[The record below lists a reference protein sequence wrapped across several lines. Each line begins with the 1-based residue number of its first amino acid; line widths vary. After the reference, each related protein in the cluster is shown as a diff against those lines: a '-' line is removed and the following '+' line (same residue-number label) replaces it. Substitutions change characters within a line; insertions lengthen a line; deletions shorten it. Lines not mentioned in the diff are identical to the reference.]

1 MGRNRLRDWIGGSGK
16 NREKSSAA
24 EVSAY
29 HNFRDKK
36 GHNLWKTI
44 WAFLKKL
51 SIELPYFPAVSRLGM
66 YPKELKAE
74 TQDICTPMFMGGII
88 HNSQKVETT

>member
-1 MGRNRLRDWIGGSGK
+1 
-16 NREKSSAA
+16 
-24 EVSAY
+24 
-29 HNFRDKK
+29 
-36 GHNLWKTI
+36 
-44 WAFLKKL
+44 
-51 SIELPYFPAVSRLGM
+51 M